1 MRDDFTKKIK
11 NAQGLRNLEQVR
23 LSYSHEI
30 LATLA
35 ENPSLVDAL
44 VEDLGI
50 TDVELFETLSGSVK
64 GNITF
69 YDQSLSS
76 VRVLSKCR
84 NDGSNRAR

>member
-76 VRVLSKCR
+76 VRILSKCR

>member
-50 TDVELFETLSGSVK
+50 TDVELFETLSGLVK

-76 VRVLSKCR
+76 VRILSKCR